1 MQAKYLAV
9 ALGPGVSL
17 IRGLAVEV
25 GAGWVPVFVVVLA
38 VVALW
43 AIARLVVRAGALAD
57 SGLVL
62 LVGVVA
68 RTAAVAMRAVILAE
82 FLRTAAPASPES
94 SSQSTAGASAVL
106 L

>member
-1 MQAKYLAV
+1 MF
-9 ALGPGVSL
+9 
-17 IRGLAVEV
+17 I
-25 GAGWVPVFVVVLA
+25 VVLA

-43 AIARLVVRAGALAD
+43 AIARLVVSASALAD
-57 SGLVL
+57 SRLVL

-68 RTAAVAMRAVILAE
+68 RTAAVAVQAVIPAAE
-82 FLRTAAPASPES
+82 FLLSTAPASPES